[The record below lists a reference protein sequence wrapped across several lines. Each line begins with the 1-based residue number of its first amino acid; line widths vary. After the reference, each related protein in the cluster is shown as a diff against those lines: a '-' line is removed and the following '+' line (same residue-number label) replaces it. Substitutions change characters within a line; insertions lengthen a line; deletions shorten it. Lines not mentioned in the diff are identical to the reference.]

1 MRFCAKMEMQHT
13 INKVRKM
20 AVQTR
25 HMTVDEFDH
34 FATLPEHSDRR
45 FELIGGE
52 VVEAVSD
59 QRSSAIAYNIGFY
72 VKLFLHEK
80 GLGGIVTGADGGYAV
95 SGGRYIPDVAY
106 MSHARQDTLSDEAY
120 SAIPPD
126 LAVEVLSPTNE
137 PDELRV
143 RVVGFLN
150 AGTTV
155 WVVNPDKQ
163 RVEVY
168 APGSAPKT
176 LGIDETLDGGDVLPG
191 FTLAVSTIFPAEDD
205 DTGDTDQ
212 AR

>member
-1 MRFCAKMEMQHT
+1 MQQT
-13 INKVRKM
+13 TSSKVQEM
-20 AVQTR
+20 AVHTR
-25 HMTVDEFDH
+25 RMTVEEFDH

-45 FELIGGE
+45 FEFIGGE
-52 VVEAVSD
+52 MVEAVSN

-72 VKLFLHEK
+72 IKLYLHEK

-106 MSHARQDTLSDEAY
+106 VSHERQDTLSDEAY

-137 PDELRV
+137 PDELRIK
-143 RVVGFLN
+143 VVGFLN
-150 AGTTV
+150 AGTAV
-155 WVVNPDKQ
+155 WVVNPGKQ

-176 LGIDETLDGGDVLPG
+176 LGINETLDGGDVLPG
-191 FTLAVSTIFPAEDD
+191 FTLAVSAIFPAEDD
-205 DTGDTDQ
+205 ETGDTDQ

>member
-1 MRFCAKMEMQHT
+1 MQQT
-13 INKVRKM
+13 IYKVQTM
-20 AVQTR
+20 AVQTLR
-25 HMTVDEFDH
+25 MTVEEFDH
-34 FATLPEHSDRR
+34 FATLPEHGDRR

-52 VVEAVSD
+52 VVEAVSN

-72 VKLFLHEK
+72 IKLYLHEK

-106 MSHARQDTLSDEAY
+106 VSHQRQDTLSDEAY

-126 LAVEVLSPTNE
+126 LAIEVLSPTNE
-137 PDELRV
+137 PDELRIK
-143 RVVGFLN
+143 VVGFLN

-176 LGIDETLDGGDVLPG
+176 LGIDETLDGGAVLPG
-191 FTLAVSTIFPAEDD
+191 FTLSVSAILPVED
-205 DTGDTDQ
+205 GDTDQ
-212 AR
+212 AG